1 MKTIFEEHITIF
13 TSRVVGMQ
21 RMIDAVNAGYTHY
34 SRSAVSIDR
43 CFRLVKKL
51 NLNYQVLA
59 DRNERA
65 RRARAGL
72 GNAKLIMWLDKGVI
86 HWMLM
91 VTAPDLG
98 DHAAH
103 SIEHKLRDATTVEE
117 CIEIDGFELVR
128 LPKKINPNYKSN
140 RTTKSTS
147 ATSTTRLTWRMGE
160 FKYQAWRDTI
170 RDEVRKQ
177 SPKSIELT
185 IYRLWSSPGFAEI
198 RSQIGHLGK
207 LYRAEVKRAGRTDAP
222 PLPKALGYVRRLKN
236 QGITLAELVALH
248 KAQLASNI
256 ALLNLDDEAQH
267 SAVIL
272 ASDVVVPTIDNHAL

>member
-21 RMIDAVNAGYTHY
+21 RMLDAVNAGYTHY
-34 SRSAVSIDR
+34 NRGTISLDR
-43 CFRLVKKL
+43 CLHLVKKL
-51 NLNYQVLA
+51 HLNYQILA

-72 GNAKLIMWLDKGVI
+72 GNAKLILWLDKSVI
-86 HWMLM
+86 HWMLL

-103 SIEHKLRDATTVEE
+103 GIEDLRDATTIEE

-128 LPKKINPNYKSN
+128 LPKKVNPKYPST

-147 ATSTTRLTWRMGE
+147 TEKTTHLTWRMNKV
-160 FKYQAWRDTI
+160 KYQGWRDSI
-170 RDEVRKQ
+170 RDEVRKN
-177 SPKSIELT
+177 SSRSVELM

-207 LYRAEVKRAGRTDAP
+207 LYRAEVKRAGRADAP
-222 PLPKALGYVRRLKN
+222 PLPKVLGYVRRLKN
-236 QGITLAELVALH
+236 KGITLAELVAQH
-248 KAQLASNI
+248 KAQLASSI
-256 ALLNLDDEAQH
+256 ALRDLEDEAQH
-267 SAVIL
+267 SSVIL
-272 ASDVVVPTIDNHAL
+272 ASDVTVHVAGNHTL